1 MKLTAIALICVLAG
15 CTHQTV
21 VSGSQ
26 STLPHHTSIP
36 PGETEILAEGAAAL
50 AGTVA
55 DIARDQAI
63 DDALRKAVEQG
74 VGAYIDAETRVSN
87 YQLISDN
94 IYSRTHG
101 YVSSYRI
108 IDEGVEGALYRVVIR
123 AVVRTDDIENDLAA
137 IGILLARQGRPRIM
151 AVIRELSD
159 PDQLEEVSS
168 LMGASMFETAVLDHF
183 RGKGFPVVD
192 AATVQEIL
200 EKEQL
205 RLILQGDDRTA
216 ALLGLEAGAEI
227 IITGTALHQEH
238 SRIIAG
244 SPREVHEYQVS
255 TRAVNTRTGS
265 MLAGSALT
273 VELPFSENQA
283 RARAADSTGS
293 YLESAILDGWL
304 SNENTTVIVATNADF
319 QKIQRLRSDIR
330 SAIRGVTDVVT
341 RDLTGSRATI
351 EIVSETS
358 SSEVLEDMSSI
369 ESGFTVTGFSG
380 NRIEIEF
387 ID

>member
-1 MKLTAIALICVLAG
+1 MKLTALALICVLAG
-15 CTHQTV
+15 CTQQTV
-21 VSGSQ
+21 VSGNQPAQ
-26 STLPHHTSIP
+26 SHQAAIP

-50 AGTVA
+50 SGTAV

-87 YQLISDN
+87 FQLISDN

-108 IDEGVEGALYRVVIR
+108 IDESRDGDLYRVVIR
-123 AVVRTDDIENDLAA
+123 AVVKTDDIEDDLAA

-168 LMGASMFETAVLDHF
+168 LMGASMFETAVMDHF
-183 RGKGFPVVD
+183 REKGFPVVD

-227 IITGTALHQEH
+227 IITGTALHREH
-238 SRIIAG
+238 SRVIAG

-283 RARAADSTGS
+283 RTRAADSTGI

-319 QKIQRLRSDIR
+319 QKVQRLSSDIR
-330 SAIRGVTDVVT
+330 NGVRGVTDVVT

-351 EIVSETS
+351 EIVSETP

-369 ESGFTVTGFSG
+369 EAGFIVTGFSG
-380 NRIEIEF
+380 NRVEIEF

>member
-1 MKLTAIALICVLAG
+1 MKLNAIALICLLAG
-15 CTHQTV
+15 CTQQTV
-21 VSGSQ
+21 VPGSQ
-26 STLPHHTSIP
+26 AAQSHHTAVP
-36 PGETEILAEGAAAL
+36 PGETEILSEGAAAL
-50 AGTVA
+50 SGTAV

-87 YQLISDN
+87 FQLISDN

-108 IDEGVEGALYRVVIR
+108 IDESREGDLYRVVIR
-123 AVVRTDDIENDLAA
+123 AVVRTDDIEDDLAA

-159 PDQLEEVSS
+159 PGQLEDVSS

-183 RGKGFPVVD
+183 REKGFPVVD

-227 IITGTALHQEH
+227 IISGTAMHREH
-238 SRIIAG
+238 SRVIAG

-265 MLAGSALT
+265 MLAGSAVT

-283 RARAADSTGS
+283 RARAADSTS
-293 YLESAILDGWL
+293 AYLESAILDGWL

-319 QKIQRLRSDIR
+319 QKVQKLRSDIR
-330 SAIRGVTDVVT
+330 IGIRGVTDVVT
-341 RDLTGSRATI
+341 RDLAGSRATI
-351 EIVSETS
+351 EVVSETS
-358 SSEVLEDMSSI
+358 SAEVLEGLSSLGA
-369 ESGFTVTGFSG
+369 GFTVTGFSG
-380 NRIEIEF
+380 NRVEIEF